1 MDCGMLSNVEC
12 VLESVNIQEIK
23 MFFIL
28 FFLSIS
34 LFFIIKM
41 TPKYIENIT
50 KKNYHENM
58 LKLIRV
64 LSIGYIFL
72 SPFVILM
79 YTTDID
85 LELFIGYHFLYYV
98 PIMLYLVFVLMFMS
112 IDWLFSKF
120 GFEDFMDFRNK
131 LKRR

>member
-1 MDCGMLSNVEC
+1 MLSNVEC

-120 GFEDFMDFRNK
+120 GFEDFMDFRDK